1 MPRYIDANDLIGRM
15 HHFRFEDGEDRSLVY
30 ALIDMQPTAD
40 VVERSAYDQV
50 RWERDTAIAQL
61 ASIGKGFGEKM
72 DDVVKVVRC
81 KDCKHWQTVVKN
93 AEYGLC
99 NAWHMLLTTGR
110 DAYCSEA
117 RQREESDN
125 G

>member
-1 MPRYIDANDLIGRM
+1 MPYINAYKLMEYANNQKDKTVDANDIA
-15 HHFRFEDGEDRSLVY
+15 RF
-30 ALIDMQPTAD
+30 PHAD

-50 RWERDTAIAQL
+50 IWERDTAIAQL
-61 ASIGKGFGEKM
+61 ASIGKGFGEAM
-72 DDVVKVVRC
+72 DDVGKVVRC